1 MLHMDSFLTLTPEL
15 ETVLQACL
23 HKDMK
28 FRIYADDLNISTY
41 KKQEVKEDDEQSMLL
56 KPTYTSVTAGIFG
69 LVVASNAAITAPATP
84 VATGIV
90 FSVGATAGKTTAVSA
105 LKAFALPALGVTV
118 GVLGIVGTG
127 LYIGY
132 RYHLA
137 NYAEIEAQRA
147 VAAAKAMQEHQ
158 KILLNIQQ
166 ITATIEKMKRPKE
179 IAASDVPTR
188 YREHECPID
197 YESLISNPQRQL
209 FMLPCG
215 HILHFDCYRQMVA
228 AGSNNKCSV
237 CRSPINNIPVVPVP
251 PPTPQPYVPKPPPS
265 FIAFAK
271 NVVYEA
277 ASKTKDILRIGTI
290 VASKIAGA
298 ILIALSAGTIALWVP
313 TLVPTVLFIG
323 VLTGNIYS
331 SVMLVANVLGLS
343 AASMA
348 GGVILYA
355 ISVKL
360 E

>member
-1 MLHMDSFLTLTPEL
+1 MDSFLTLTPEL
-15 ETVLQACL
+15 ETILQACL

-28 FRIYADDLNISTY
+28 FRIYADDLSLSTY
-41 KKQEVKEDDEQSMLL
+41 EKQEFKEEDAQQSMLL
-56 KPTYTSVTAGIFG
+56 KPTYTATTAGIFG
-69 LVVASNAAITAPATP
+69 LVVASNAAITSTATP

-90 FSVGATAGKTTAVSA
+90 FGAGATAGKTTVVSA
-105 LKAFALPALGVTV
+105 LKAVALPALGVTA
-118 GVLGIVGTG
+118 GVLGIIGTG
-127 LYIGY
+127 LYFGY

-137 NYAEIEAQRA
+137 NYAAIEAQRA
-147 VAAAKAMQEHQ
+147 VAAATAMREHE

-166 ITATIEKMKRPKE
+166 ITSTIEKMKRPKE
-179 IAASDVPTR
+179 IGASDVPTR

-215 HILHFDCYRQMVA
+215 HILHFDCYQQMTT
-228 AGSNNKCSV
+228 AGSNDKCPA

-251 PPTPQPYVPKPPPS
+251 PPAPQPYVPRPPPS

-271 NVVYEA
+271 NIVYEA
-277 ASKTKDILRIGTI
+277 VSKTKDILIIGTI

-298 ILIALSAGTIALWVP
+298 ILIALGAGTIALWVP

-323 VLTGNIYS
+323 VVTGNIYS

-343 AASMA
+343 AASMT